1 MLKRHVPRWCVQ
13 LRLHV
18 WQTGRCMIHAIVV
31 PCGACK
37 LELLVLEVLVLDRG
51 VVVPV
56 GESLTEI
63 YQAEMQEFLG

>member
-1 MLKRHVPRWCVQ
+1 
-13 LRLHV
+13 
-18 WQTGRCMIHAIVV
+18 MIHAIVV